1 METTYFLESI
11 GPAMLRAVNANVAR
25 GKSLYMAPSWTDL
38 LDLYRRH
45 GLLRSDFAL
54 LPRTTDVLPDYFL
67 IVRRRALIDDDWYVR
82 QPAIYEVSYEG
93 VSLAKLVDGAR
104 STPR

>member
-11 GPAMLRAVNANVAR
+11 GPAMLRAIDANVAKGR
-25 GKSLYMAPSWTDL
+25 SLYMAPSWMEL
-38 LDLYRRH
+38 LQLYRQH
-45 GLLRSDFAL
+45 GMLRSDFVL
-54 LPRTTDVLPDYFL
+54 LPILTNVRPDYFL

-104 STPR
+104 STPQ